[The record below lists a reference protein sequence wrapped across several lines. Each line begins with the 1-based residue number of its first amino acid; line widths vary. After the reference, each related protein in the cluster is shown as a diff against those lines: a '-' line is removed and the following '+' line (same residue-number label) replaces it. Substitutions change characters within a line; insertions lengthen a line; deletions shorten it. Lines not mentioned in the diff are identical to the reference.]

1 MIRNFEAVSS
11 FTRGERVRVTNGPER
26 FAGVTDG
33 LSPEGFLRVRPDG
46 RGESVTVI
54 AGDVTLDRAV
64 VARAKKHGGETN

>member
-1 MIRNFEAVSS
+1 VIRNFEAVSS